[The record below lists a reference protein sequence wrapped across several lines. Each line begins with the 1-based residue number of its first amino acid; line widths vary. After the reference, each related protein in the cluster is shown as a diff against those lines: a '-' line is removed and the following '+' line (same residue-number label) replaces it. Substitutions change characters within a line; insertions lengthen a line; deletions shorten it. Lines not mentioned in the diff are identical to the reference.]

1 MTVVISGA
9 NFNQEEQNNAASI
22 NYKNNTNAVGNK
34 TRAGGVK
41 TFASAVVSGGDDSR
55 KLRDATYKS
64 LLAEADDVKKQ
75 IMESATNAKGN
86 LKALFNKLSGAEA
99 VKIDEDGFNLTSAD
113 TEECVNIIEKI
124 KIELAMHCE
133 DYVPTGTPIDSDK
146 IKQVTGSAG
155 LANAVASKM
164 SQAGIALTEDNQA
177 QVTEALKTAARITPM
192 SESVKNYMVDNQIP
206 PTIDGIYQAEHAVNA
221 VESLSKY
228 GENAQSTGS
237 ADRNTAHSTAAQ
249 ADETYN
255 ALKSQIEDITKE
267 AGLTVNEQ
275 NLNNAK
281 AFLAEGI
288 PVTKENL
295 AYKAQLDAM
304 DLTDMASEQKQS
316 DVLDM
321 VLANMIIAKSAGSTP
336 LDKYRSVIEE
346 VADVIEV
353 LNKSDIITIEA
364 VAEKHGSDTETTFS
378 IQDLKEALQLAA
390 GKGVQDDDGMMGSLS
405 EQQAAQSQVRSG
417 YALLQEVRIL
427 MTADAGVFLAKQGMN
442 LYTTSVYE
450 MAMQLKE
457 YDRANSVYDIN
468 NMEMPA
474 MNEAVTDIYDNVS
487 DSNVIYAQVF
497 AVRQAAFEIA
507 HAPEDVIGK
516 VLSDAMAET
525 GAEQSL
531 TIAAFAQSGSD
542 LRQKYDRAGKT
553 YEAVGTQVRK
563 DLGDSVAK
571 AVKNST
577 DDILAELGMDNNER
591 NRAAVR
597 ILASNS
603 MEMTEENVNQVK
615 ELHETLN
622 NLIDNMKPE
631 KVLAMI
637 RDNVNPLTDDIAA
650 VNEYLLNMNEMTDEE
665 NSEKY
670 SRFLYKLD
678 KTDGIT
684 EDERRQF
691 IGIYKM
697 MNIFTKD
704 AGRAIGAL
712 VKQNADI
719 TMENLMTA
727 YESRKLYGMD
737 VSLDENAGMAETSGT
752 VQFYRNLFANTGSK
766 VTPNTLVQTKEKQ
779 PIESYSVEE
788 FCEAVSDNYEPKA
801 EAEALEGYIEEI
813 KAALDADAGVIRQ
826 IEKAGETVNVNN
838 LIAAGNLLST
848 GMFPKL
854 RGKNV
859 SDGIEKIGHEDELEQ
874 MYVELAEESN
884 RELKDVLASSE
895 NQTYTDIAEA
905 RMNNHE
911 IGFIK
916 NLALRHDYHIP
927 VESGDGTGVI
937 HLTLVHDDDNQGRI
951 SVEMSRSDIG
961 KLSLEAKVTERKTDI
976 FVMQDKRTET
986 EQTSKDLKERLN
998 TIQTVFEEAF
1008 DMDSVNIY
1016 QSGTDRMPE
1025 RFYEEASVK
1034 TATQKLYGMAQVIV
1048 KVLSGRDSE

>member
-9 NFNQEEQNNAASI
+9 NFNQEEQNKAASI
-22 NYKNNTNAVGNK
+22 NYKNNTNTVDNK
-34 TRAGGVK
+34 KTAGGVK
-41 TFASAVVSGGDDSR
+41 TFASAVVSCGDDR
-55 KLRDATYKS
+55 HKLQDATYKS

-86 LKALFNKLSGAEA
+86 LKALFNKLSGAEV

-133 DYVPTGTPIDSDK
+133 DYIPAGTPIDSDK
-146 IKQVTGSAG
+146 IQQVTGSAG
-155 LANAVASKM
+155 MANAVASKM
-164 SQAGIALTEDNQA
+164 SQAGIALTEDNQV
-177 QVTEALKTAARITPM
+177 QVAEALKTAAQITPM

-206 PTIDGIYQAEHAVNA
+206 PTIDGIYQAEYAVNA
-221 VESLSKY
+221 VESLNKY
-228 GENAQSTGS
+228 GENAKNDGS
-237 ADRNTAHSTAAQ
+237 AGRNTAKSTAEQ
-249 ADETYN
+249 ADETYQ
-255 ALKSQIEDITKE
+255 ALKSQIEDITRE

-281 AFLAEGI
+281 AFLEEGI
-288 PVTKENL
+288 PVTKENM

-316 DVLDM
+316 EVLDM

-336 LDKYRSVIEE
+336 LDKYESVIEE

-353 LNKSDIITIEA
+353 LNKSDIITVEA
-364 VAEKHGSDTETTFS
+364 VAEKYGADTETTFS

-390 GKGVQDDDGMMGSLS
+390 SKGVQDNDGMFGGLS
-405 EQQAAQSQVRSG
+405 GQNGQQAVQSQVKSG

-457 YDRANSVYDIN
+457 YDRAN
-468 NMEMPA
+468 MEMPVV
-474 MNEAVTDIYDNVS
+474 NEAVEDIYGNIQDKLY
-487 DSNVIYAQVF
+487 DSNIIYAQVF

-516 VLSDAMAET
+516 VLSDTMT
-525 GAEQSL
+525 GHRENQSL

-563 DLGDSVAK
+563 DLGDSVTK
-571 AVKNST
+571 AVRNST
-577 DDILAELGMDNNER
+577 DAILAELGMDNNER
-591 NRAAVR
+591 TRAAVR

-603 MEMTEENVNQVK
+603 MDMTEENINHVK

-631 KVLAMI
+631 KVLSLI
-637 RDNVNPLTDDIAA
+637 RNNVNPLTDDIAA
-650 VNEYLLNMNEMTDEE
+650 VNEYLLKMDESTDEK

-704 AGRAIGAL
+704 AGKAIGAL

-719 TMENLMTA
+719 TMENLITA

-737 VSLDENAGMAETSGT
+737 VSLDENAGMAEISGT

-766 VTPNTLVQTKEKQ
+766 VTPNTLIQTKEKQ
-779 PIESYSVEE
+779 PIEKYSVEE
-788 FCEAVSDNYEPKA
+788 FCETVSDNYEPQA

-813 KAALDADAGVIRQ
+813 KAALDVDSGVIRQ

-848 GMFPKL
+848 GRFPKL

-859 SDGIEKIGHEDELEQ
+859 SDGIEKIGHEDELRQ
-874 MYVELAEESN
+874 MYEDLAEESN
-884 RELKDVLASSE
+884 QELKDVLASSG
-895 NQTYTDIAEA
+895 NQTYADIAEA

-927 VESGDGTGVI
+927 VESEEGTGII
-937 HLTLVHDDDNQGRI
+937 HLTLVNDEENQGRI
-951 SVEMSRSDIG
+951 SVEMNRSDIG

-976 FVMQDKRTET
+976 FVIQDKRTET
-986 EQTSKDLKERLN
+986 EQTSKDLQERLN
-998 TIQTVFEEAF
+998 TIQTVFEKIF

-1016 QSGTDRMPE
+1016 QSSTTRMPE

-1048 KVLSGRDSE
+1048 KVLSGRDAE